1 MEQERTMK
9 PFKTVKTEY
18 YEEFD
23 ENFYSVN
30 GVSDPP
36 WIGRPRRFGHD
47 HDPDR
52 WKPDPGRRIK
62 VVTRTEEW
70 TGSNKDPVV
79 ETHFEY
85 L

>member
-1 MEQERTMK
+1 ME
-9 PFKTVKTEY
+9 PFKIVKTEY
-18 YEEFD
+18 FEEVD
-23 ENFYSVN
+23 WTTVARE
-30 GVSDPP
+30 
-36 WIGRPRRFGHD
+36 RR
-47 HDPDR
+47 
-52 WKPDPGRRIK
+52 KSRRIK

>member
-23 ENFYSVN
+23 ENFYSVH
-30 GVSDPP
+30 GVSDPL
-36 WIGRPRRFGHD
+36 WIGRPRLPPRWRK
-47 HDPDR
+47 DR
-52 WKPDPGRRIK
+52 PDPGRRIR

-70 TGSNKDPVV
+70 TGSSKDPVV

>member
-23 ENFYSVN
+23 ENFHPV
-30 GVSDPP
+30 
-36 WIGRPRRFGHD
+36 
-47 HDPDR
+47 
-52 WKPDPGRRIK
+52 RRIR

-70 TGSNKDPVV
+70 TGSSKDPVV
-79 ETHFEY
+79 VTSFEY